1 MHEPEGSS
9 LGQRQAADKQQEPP
23 SARAHDTRRQTMVS
37 LGMHIDDVI
46 KVLLPDGW
54 HDVREHT
61 FDIAACDYMLLPPDT
76 RVSFDKEDLITE
88 YGFTFTDSEDGRR
101 WPDQ

>member
-1 MHEPEGSS
+1 
-9 LGQRQAADKQQEPP
+9 
-23 SARAHDTRRQTMVS
+23 MVS
-37 LGMHIDDVI
+37 LGIHIDDVI

-54 HDVREHT
+54 HDVREHS
-61 FDIAACDYMLLPPDT
+61 FDVAAYDYMLLPPDT

-101 WPDQ
+101 KVAGPVTSIMAVKMIHRHHEAGR